1 MTTGRRRPGRTAEDT
16 GPDPAA
22 APPPLDGRC
31 AALLGELAA
40 DARVLGWSEGV
51 HLRTEYLTA
60 RNAVVRH
67 LVERQAVRAI
77 AAETDF
83 ALSRAADAYIR
94 GLGPDEPT
102 PDAVT
107 GVWSWS
113 RTPLPDNRALLRRL
127 RRHNRA
133 LDPALHVRFYGL
145 EMYGAASEEPG
156 GAPRHTV
163 SDDPAD
169 RRHADRLRRLLLEHR
184 AAGGDHRD
192 LAVRDAAQYL
202 TLQEVARRH
211 PDGRILL
218 FEQVEHLDRRVTG
231 SLGAHLARQ
240 ELGHFRAVGAVWRD
254 GDPTVR
260 YPLGRYRELSHRL
273 HDLTKAGP
281 GGGAGAPV
289 PLAPPAGSAEAA
301 GPVVFDLRPWQAAA
315 ADASPAAHP
324 DAPLADTATAFDA
337 VLYTP
342 ALSPAGHTP

>member
-16 GPDPAA
+16 GPDPAG

-67 LVERQAVRAI
+67 LVERHAVRAI
-77 AAETDF
+77 AAETNF
-83 ALSRAADAYIR
+83 ALSRPTDAYIR

-102 PDAVT
+102 PAAVT
-107 GVWSWS
+107 GMWSWS
-113 RTPLPDNRALLRRL
+113 RTPLPDNRALLRWL
-127 RRHNRA
+127 RRHNTT
-133 LDPALHVRFYGL
+133 LDPARHVRFYGL
-145 EMYGAASEEPG
+145 EMYGTAPEEPG
-156 GAPRHTV
+156 EAPRHTV
-163 SDDPAD
+163 LDDPAD
-169 RRHADRLRRLLLEHR
+169 RPHAAHLHRLLLEHR

-231 SLGAHLARQ
+231 SLGAHLARR
-240 ELGHFRAVGAVWRD
+240 ELGRFRAVGAVWRD

-260 YPLGRYRELSHRL
+260 YPLGRYRELSRRL
-273 HDLTKAGP
+273 HDLTR
-281 GGGAGAPV
+281 
-289 PLAPPAGSAEAA
+289 AGSSGVVGVPAPAPLTGSA
-301 GPVVFDLRPWQAAA
+301 GSVVFDLRPWQPAT
-315 ADASPAAHP
+315 ADKSPAAHP
-324 DAPLADTATAFDA
+324 DAPLVDTATAFDA

-342 ALSPAGHTP
+342 TLSPAGHIR